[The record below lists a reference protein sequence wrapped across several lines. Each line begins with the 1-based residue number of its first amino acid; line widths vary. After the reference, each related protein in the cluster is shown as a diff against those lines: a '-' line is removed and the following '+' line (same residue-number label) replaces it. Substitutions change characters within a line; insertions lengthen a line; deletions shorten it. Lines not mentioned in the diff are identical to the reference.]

1 MSLVN
6 AIINKL
12 KTSSIWNGKEE
23 PESNIVLFSDVD
35 VFPDAPYI
43 VVKPETGIMENT
55 QNFRIIV
62 HMNKGKYDELKNFVF
77 IELDNLLLKDY
88 LNDGEGGRYKL
99 YPVGFTDVTPERI
112 DNTYFAERIYFTPLT
127 VRN

>member
-12 KTSSIWNGKEE
+12 KKSSVWNGKEE

-43 VVKPETGIMENT
+43 VVKSEIGIMENT
-55 QNFRIIV
+55 RSYRIIV
-62 HMNKGKYDELKNFVF
+62 HMNRTNYDRLEDFVLK
-77 IELDNLLLKDY
+77 ELDSLLLKDY
-88 LNDGEGGRYKL
+88 LNDDEGGRYKL
-99 YPVGFTDVTPERI
+99 YPNGFTDVTPEKT
-112 DNTYFAERIYFTPLT
+112 DNTYYAERLYYTPLT
-127 VRN
+127 ARN